1 MSRSLK
7 ANLIKY
13 GIATTLGGLLAYF
26 YVSVRDFGAQPLM
39 EQYRIL
45 CDAFT
50 IPGMLFVLFA
60 LLLTVSNEGALDGVG
75 YCVKQALRM
84 LAPKGLGGE
93 KYDEYLERRRK
104 NRVKGYGFL
113 YVVGGAFMAVAGVFM
128 ALFYSLYNG

>member
-1 MSRSLK
+1 MSEKLRNRL
-7 ANLIKY
+7 LKY
-13 GIATTLGGLLAYF
+13 GIFAVVCAGLVVLYCG
-26 YVSVRDFGAQPLM
+26 SRDFGQMDLV
-39 EQYRIL
+39 QKYRTL

-50 IPGMLFVLFA
+50 IPGMLYVLFA

-84 LAPKGLGGE
+84 LTPKGLGGE

-104 NRVKGYGFL
+104 NRKKGYGFL
-113 YVVGGAFMAVAGVFM
+113 YIVGGVFMALAGVFM